1 MNRFLRGAPLLLAL
15 CAFGASAN
23 MGRDADSAAASSPD
37 FAAGRKAIEAEN
49 WPAAVAAMQKAVAA
63 TPGNAD
69 AHNWLGFAHRK
80 LGQFEAAFAAYG
92 EALRLDP
99 RHLGAH
105 EYIGE
110 AYLMTRQLA
119 KAEGHLA
126 ELEKLCKPLPCEEHK
141 QLARAIAD
149 FKKRNP

>member
-1 MNRFLRGAPLLLAL
+1 MNRFLRHTPLLLAL
-15 CAFGASAN
+15 WAFGANAN
-23 MGRDADSAAASSPD
+23 MGREADSTATSSPD
-37 FAAGRKAIEAEN
+37 FAAGRKAIEAED

-80 LGQFEAAFAAYG
+80 LGQFEASFAAYG

-119 KAEGHLA
+119 KAEAHLV
-126 ELEKLCKPLPCEEHK
+126 ELEKLCTPLPCEERK
-141 QLARAIAD
+141 QLGRAITEY
-149 FKKRNP
+149 KKRNP